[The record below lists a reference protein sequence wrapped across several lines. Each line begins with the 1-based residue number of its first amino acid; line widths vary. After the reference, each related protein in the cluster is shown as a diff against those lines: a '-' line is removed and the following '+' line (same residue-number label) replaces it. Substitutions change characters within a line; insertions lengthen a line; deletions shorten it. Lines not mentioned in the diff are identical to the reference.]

1 MWRRAQFG
9 LVFWNPAEFFSEK
22 SVRGHRL
29 GALDRCTAQPPYPTQ
44 GDNPM
49 NTFRFTTA
57 IAATAIAGF
66 GFASGTASATD
77 MCWGVDGE
85 GMPYEYPCP
94 ELPELP
100 EYEFDF
106 GGGHGWQPGDGLPG
120 GTATGEEPA
129 EEPAAD
135 EPEICYIQTEFGPL
149 PYPCPEDGGEES
161 DPADVDLGDYE
172 LIPVPGYEFPFPGN
186 GSGSGDSDA
195 PAEEPA
201 ADDDAEMTEAPADE
215 PAADE
220 PSSDPEDIIP
230 DGIEPEA
237 IEPAGDADEPAADAP
252 AEEALV
258 VEDDATAVEADA
270 SAVEATIVD
279 TPAVDESGSSAS
291 DDDVI
296 VLSGSTS
303 GETITV
309 QETITGTFTQAEDAG
324 TVAAPV
330 NNSSASQ
337 SATVDR
343 AVDAAVEIAAEAQ
356 SDSDVPQLRVVD
368 GTEVFADLA
377 LDTPAADDADELS
390 DDDAN
395 SAGGRGIGTLI
406 AALGLLVLG
415 GGGATAA
422 GVKVLR
428 DRD

>member
-1 MWRRAQFG
+1 
-9 LVFWNPAEFFSEK
+9 
-22 SVRGHRL
+22 
-29 GALDRCTAQPPYPTQ
+29 
-44 GDNPM
+44 M

-77 MCWGVDGE
+77 MCWGVRADGI
-85 GMPYEYPCP
+85 PYEYPCP

-149 PYPCPEDGGEES
+149 PYPCPEDS
-161 DPADVDLGDYE
+161 TDDTDPDGVDLGDYE
-172 LIPVPGYEFPFPGN
+172 LIPVPGYEFPFPGS

-201 ADDDAEMTEAPADE
+201 ADEPADMPEAPAEEPADE
-215 PAADE
+215 PMDPVVDDE
-220 PSSDPEDIIP
+220 EPVVEEPVVEEPVIVESAPE
-230 DGIEPEA
+230 
-237 IEPAGDADEPAADAP
+237 AP
-252 AEEALV
+252 AEEDTVAEADV
-258 VEDDATAVEADA
+258 MEPADEAPAVSEEPAGEADA
-270 SAVEATIVD
+270 PVAEAAVAD
-279 TPAVDESGSSAS
+279 TAAVDESDSMAS

-296 VLSGSTS
+296 VLSGSTN

-309 QETITGTFTQAEDAG
+309 QETIIGTFTPAEDAG

-330 NNSSASQ
+330 NNSSVSQ
-337 SATVDR
+337 SASVDR
-343 AVDAAVEIAAEAQ
+343 AVETAVETAAEAQ
-356 SDSDVPQLRVVD
+356 SDTEVPQLRVVD

-377 LDTPAADDADELS
+377 LDAPAADDADELS

-428 DRD
+428 NRD

>member
-1 MWRRAQFG
+1 
-9 LVFWNPAEFFSEK
+9 
-22 SVRGHRL
+22 
-29 GALDRCTAQPPYPTQ
+29 
-44 GDNPM
+44 
-49 NTFRFTTA
+49 
-57 IAATAIAGF
+57 
-66 GFASGTASATD
+66 
-77 MCWGVDGE
+77 
-85 GMPYEYPCP
+85 
-94 ELPELP
+94 
-100 EYEFDF
+100 
-106 GGGHGWQPGDGLPG
+106 
-120 GTATGEEPA
+120 
-129 EEPAAD
+129 
-135 EPEICYIQTEFGPL
+135 
-149 PYPCPEDGGEES
+149 
-161 DPADVDLGDYE
+161 
-172 LIPVPGYEFPFPGN
+172 
-186 GSGSGDSDA
+186 
-195 PAEEPA
+195 
-201 ADDDAEMTEAPADE
+201 
-215 PAADE
+215 
-220 PSSDPEDIIP
+220 
-230 DGIEPEA
+230 
-237 IEPAGDADEPAADAP
+237 
-252 AEEALV
+252 
-258 VEDDATAVEADA
+258 
-270 SAVEATIVD
+270 VEATVVD

-356 SDSDVPQLRVVD
+356 SDNDVPQLRVVD

-377 LDTPAADDADELS
+377 LDTQAADDADELS